1 MLSVDNVSLRYG
13 KKVLFEDVNI
23 KFTSGNC
30 YGIIGA
36 NGAGKTTFIKILSGE
51 LDSQTGHVSLG
62 PGERLAVLNQNQSA
76 FDDYQALTTVIMGHK
91 KLYELIQ
98 EKDAIYAKE
107 NFSDADGIRASEL
120 ESEFAEMNGWNA
132 EYEAAELLSGM
143 GVTEDKHYV
152 YMKDLESND
161 KVRVLLAQAL
171 FGNPDILLLDEPT
184 NNLSID
190 AVMWLEQFLANF
202 KNTVI
207 VVSHDRHFLD
217 QVCTHVADID
227 FNKIRLFAG
236 NYSFWYQT
244 SQLASRQ
251 RSDSNKKIEEKRKE
265 LMEFIA
271 RFSANASKSKQ
282 ATSRQKH
289 LEKLTIDDIQP
300 STRRYPGIMFKQ
312 DREAGDQ
319 ILKIEQLSYVKD
331 GITWFKDV
339 SFSVNKGDKIALI
352 SKDPMSIT
360 VFFEML
366 FGHIPPTT
374 GEVQWGITI
383 TSSYFPKDN
392 SAFFDNED
400 NLVDWLRQYSTEK
413 DENYIRGFLGR
424 MLFSGDD
431 VFKKCKVLSGGEK
444 VRCML
449 SRMMLTNANFLVLD
463 DPTNHLDMESITALN
478 NGLID
483 YKGMMIFYS
492 HDYEFNN
499 TTANRIIELSPKGI
513 LDKNMSYEEYLAD
526 SRVKEQLK
534 ELYGG

>member
-1 MLSVDNVSLRYG
+1 MLSVDNISLRYG

-23 KFTSGNC
+23 KFTPGNC

-143 GVTEDKHYV
+143 GVTEDKHYI

-319 ILKIEQLSYVKD
+319 ILKIEQLSYVKE

-339 SFSVNKGDKIALI
+339 SFSVNK
-352 SKDPMSIT
+352 
-360 VFFEML
+360 FEML
-366 FGHIPPTT
+366 FGHIP
-374 GEVQWGITI
+374 QL
-383 TSSYFPKDN
+383 
-392 SAFFDNED
+392 
-400 NLVDWLRQYSTEK
+400 LVK
-413 DENYIRGFLGR
+413 F
-424 MLFSGDD
+424 
-431 VFKKCKVLSGGEK
+431 
-444 VRCML
+444 
-449 SRMMLTNANFLVLD
+449 
-463 DPTNHLDMESITALN
+463 
-478 NGLID
+478 
-483 YKGMMIFYS
+483 
-492 HDYEFNN
+492 
-499 TTANRIIELSPKGI
+499 
-513 LDKNMSYEEYLAD
+513 
-526 SRVKEQLK
+526 
-534 ELYGG
+534 